1 MNVPFLDLQGS
12 HEPLREEILEVIGQV
27 IETGIFSGGPFVEKF
42 EQEFA
47 TYCETDYALGVKSG
61 TDALWLTMLA
71 LNIGP
76 GDEVITVPM
85 SFIATAA
92 AISLTGAKPV
102 FVDIDPRTYTM
113 DPSALEAALTP
124 RTKAVIPVHLYG
136 QSADMDPILAFAAKH
151 GLYVIEDAA
160 QAHGATYQGKKA
172 GSLGHAGCFSF
183 YPAKNLGAIGEGGA
197 ITTDDESLVLKIR
210 ALREHGQTQKNS
222 HTMLGWNSRMDG
234 IQAAVLSLKL
244 SYLDGENHKRRQH
257 ANYYDQA
264 LKHLP
269 AIITPVN
276 DRGAGHVYHI
286 YAIQAPNRE
295 RMVGFFNYRGIG
307 YGLHYPTPIHLQNA
321 YHHLACEKG
330 SFPVSETCANRM
342 ISLPIYPG
350 ITVEQLNQVVEA
362 IVDLSDSRLIA

>member
-12 HEPLREEILEVIGQV
+12 HAPLREEILGVIGQV
-27 IETGIFSGGPFVEKF
+27 IETGIFAGGPFVEKF

-47 TYCETDYALGVKSG
+47 AYCETDYALGVKSG

-71 LNIGP
+71 LDIGP

-113 DPSALEAALTP
+113 DPTTLEAALTP

-136 QSADMDPILAFAAKH
+136 QSADMDPILAFAVKH
-151 GLYVIEDAA
+151 GLFVIEDAA
-160 QAHGATYQGKKA
+160 QAHGATYRGKKV

-197 ITTDDESLVLKIR
+197 VTTNDESLVLKIR

-222 HTMLGWNSRMDG
+222 HTLLGWNSRMDG

-244 SYLDGENHKRRQH
+244 PHLDRENLKRQH
-257 ANYYDQA
+257 HAIYYDQA
-264 LKHLP
+264 LTPLP
-269 AIITPVN
+269 SIIPPVN
-276 DRGAGHVYHI
+276 IRGSGHVYHI
-286 YAIQAPNRE
+286 YAIQTSYRE
-295 RMVGFFNYRGIG
+295 RMIEFFNYREIG
-307 YGLHYPTPIHLQNA
+307 YGMHYPTPIHLQNA
-321 YHHLACEKG
+321 YHHLGYKKG
-330 SFPVSETCANRM
+330 AFPVSEFCANHM
-342 ISLPIYPG
+342 ISLPIYAG
-350 ITVEQLNQVVEA
+350 ITPEQLHQVVEA
-362 IVDLSDSRLIA
+362 IADISDSRLIA